1 MNQEAPQSTP
11 QLHPT
16 ELGGLA
22 PDQQQRAVELRQDV
36 FDKERHMHETPSG
49 NTASQLWEGD
59 IRHGVRRLGLK
70 SAERAAKRHYK
81 HNEGAY
87 QEQTLKDATDA
98 GVDVTWE
105 HGGKVPKDPR
115 SLRLGNVA
123 LAAADTALAVDFAH
137 TLAPSGTTKDLISGY
152 LAYRFGKGAA
162 VRGAAAIRGK
172 GDTEMA
178 LAHHVVG
185 RPFSAHGTKDD
196 LRRQRL
202 KEARQKVDRQR
213 RYA

>member
-1 MNQEAPQSTP
+1 MNQEIVQSTSQP
-11 QLHPT
+11 NPA

-22 PDQQQRAVELRQDV
+22 PDQQQLAVELRQDV
-36 FDKERHMHETPSG
+36 FDKERHMLQTPSG
-49 NTASQLWEGD
+49 NTVTTVWEGD
-59 IRHGVRRLGLK
+59 IRHGVRHLGLK

-81 HNEGAY
+81 QNEGAY
-87 QEQTLKDATDA
+87 QEQALKEATDA

-105 HGGKVPKDPR
+105 YGGKVPKDPR

-123 LAAADTALAVDFAH
+123 LAAADAALAVDFAH
-137 TLAPSGTTKDLISGY
+137 TLAPSGATGDLIAGY

-162 VRGAAAIRGK
+162 VRGKAAIKGT

-196 LRRQRL
+196 LRRERL
-202 KEARQKVDRQR
+202 KEARDKVDRQR